1 MFRNEDRPNGILR
14 ATAGPLC
21 VLLLLLC
28 AALCAQENSGTPGA
42 GGTEAKYK
50 EAFEKF
56 SRSDIAG
63 ALDDL
68 NRMAADDPMMI
79 PPRLILAQWF
89 TQAKNPSAVRLSL
102 EKAVEETPDDPEAY
116 ILLAE
121 NALRQGEWA
130 AADLLLGQAEILLE
144 EEDTVPNPQRRHGLT
159 VSLRKNEVVL
169 CQARENYSAMQRYLA
184 DLWKLGEKT
193 PETCKMI
200 GVSYF
205 HLGDTAK
212 ARQWFA
218 QGYKISPETELT
230 ADEMMARLYLA
241 AGDRPRA
248 QEALDAALAADPDS
262 HAALNLSLVL
272 ALGSGDAAR
281 VKGHADRLRAADPH
295 DPAAVKTC
303 GIAALYLAD
312 YARAEALFREG
323 LRRQPDN
330 GEMQNGLVLALSEQN
345 DPEKIRQAVQIAT
358 VNQQRQSDN
367 REYLATL
374 GWALFKAG
382 ETDRAL
388 EVLQHTAAD
397 GKVNSQTAYY
407 LGEVLNAK
415 GRTDDAKRMLGAA
428 LSGTAPFA
436 KRAAAEELLKKI
448 K

>member
-1 MFRNEDRPNGILR
+1 MFRIETLPNRLFRVSVGIFYALILFGSLSIR
-14 ATAGPLC
+14 AQAPADATK
-21 VLLLLLC
+21 
-28 AALCAQENSGTPGA
+28 GA
-42 GGTEAKYK
+42 GTEKRYQ

-68 NRMAADDPMMI
+68 NRLAADDPMMI
-79 PPRLILAQWF
+79 PPRLVLAQWF
-89 TQAKNPSAVRLSL
+89 TQAKNPSAVRLCL

-121 NALRQGEWA
+121 NALRQGGWA

-144 EEDTVPNPQRRHGLT
+144 EEETVPNPQRRHSLT

-169 CQARENYSAMQRYLA
+169 CQARENWTAMQRYLA
-184 DLWKLGEKT
+184 DLWKLGEKS
-193 PETCKMI
+193 PETCKLI
-200 GVSYF
+200 GVSFF

-218 QGYKISPETELT
+218 QGYKISPETELS

-241 AGDRPRA
+241 AGDRSRA
-248 QEALDAALAADPDS
+248 QEALGAALKANPDS
-262 HAALNLSLVL
+262 QTALYLSLVI
-272 ALGSGDAAR
+272 ALGGDDAAR
-281 VKGHADRLRAADPH
+281 VKALAERLRAADPQ
-295 DPAAVKTC
+295 DPAAIRTC
-303 GIAALYLAD
+303 GIAALYLGD

-323 LRRQPDN
+323 LRRQPEN
-330 GEMQNGLVLALSEQN
+330 TEIQNGLALALSEQS
-345 DPEKIRQAVQIAT
+345 DPEKLRQAVQIAAAI
-358 VNQQRQSDN
+358 QQKESDN

-374 GWALFKAG
+374 GWALYKSG

-388 EVLQHTAAD
+388 EILQQTAAD

-407 LGEVLNAK
+407 MGEVLYAK
-415 GRTDDAKRMLGAA
+415 GRTEDAKRILTAS

>member
-1 MFRNEDRPNGILR
+1 MFPNEAPPRGILR
-14 ATAGPLC
+14 VSVGMFC
-21 VLLLLLC
+21 VLILLFCVSLG
-28 AALCAQENSGTPGA
+28 AQEPAGASA
-42 GGTEAKYK
+42 GGGAEARYR

-89 TQAKNPSAVRLSL
+89 TQAKNPSAVRLCL
-102 EKAVEETPDDPEAY
+102 EKAVEECPDDPEAY

-121 NALRQGEWA
+121 NSLRQGQWA

-144 EEDTVPNPQRRHGLT
+144 EEGTVPNPQRQHSLT

-169 CQARENYSAMQRYLA
+169 CQARENWSAMQQYLA
-184 DLWKLGEKT
+184 GLWKLGEKT
-193 PETCKMI
+193 PETCKLI

-205 HLGDTAK
+205 HLGDVAK

-218 QGYKISPETELT
+218 QGYKISPETELS

-241 AGDRPRA
+241 AGDRAHA
-248 QEALDAALAADPDS
+248 QEALDAALKDDPDS
-262 HAALNLSLVL
+262 QTALNLSLVM
-272 ALGSGDAAR
+272 ALGGGDAAR
-281 VKGHADRLRAADPH
+281 VKALAQRLHAADPQ
-295 DPAAVKTC
+295 DPAAIRTC
-303 GIAALYLAD
+303 GVAALYLAD
-312 YARAEALFREG
+312 YARAEAFFREG
-323 LRRQPDN
+323 LRRQQEN
-330 GEMQNGLVLALSEQN
+330 AEIENGLALALCEQN
-345 DPEKIRQAVQIAT
+345 DPEKLREAVRIAT
-358 VNQQRQSDN
+358 VNQQRENDN

-374 GWALFKAG
+374 GWVLYKAG
-382 ETDRAL
+382 EVDRAL
-388 EVLQHTAAD
+388 EILQQTAAD

-407 LGEVLNAK
+407 MGEVLYAK
-415 GRTDDAKRMLGAA
+415 GKAEDAKRMLAAA